1 MEDLDLP
8 NCDDF
13 NAWRIATAEDVRV
26 WLDEVC
32 AELVARDL
40 PPDQLLPHVR
50 AWVERSPHD
59 PQASRSLSA
68 CSTDAGREEEAEQQR
83 ALAIRRL
90 GEAGIPA
97 TAALRKR
104 AASLPAEAEEPAPNR
119 R

>member
-32 AELVARDL
+32 AELVSRDL
-40 PPDQLLPHVR
+40 PPDRLLPHVR
-50 AWVERSPHD
+50 AWVERSPHALE
-59 PQASRSLSA
+59 ASEALVRLLFA
-68 CSTDAGREEEAEQQR
+68 AGREEEAEQQR

-97 TAALRKR
+97 TAALRETDPCR
-104 AASLPAEAEEPAPNR
+104 AAGAKAPAP
-119 R
+119 